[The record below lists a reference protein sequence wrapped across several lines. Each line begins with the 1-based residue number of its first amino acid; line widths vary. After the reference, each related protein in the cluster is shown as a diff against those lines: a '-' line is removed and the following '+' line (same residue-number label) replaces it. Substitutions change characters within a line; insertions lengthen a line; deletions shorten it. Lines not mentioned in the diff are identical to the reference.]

1 MKSRVA
7 IWTACVLSALLLIFD
22 TFIYVNL
29 YNHLLRMEQTAVDAE
44 VQAIS
49 QYSPDNA
56 NDSTHSHGTRKAS
69 YNWLYRFAKIGQTI
83 VVVDTEGRVLGKY
96 GNRSASSMVQTLTHM
111 QKKQLSNVAT
121 LKDGTLFEFAAMQD
135 GDINHSN
142 DYVLLASNLTAVKS
156 YMKTL
161 LILLIV
167 GSIGAIALAAIGGYA
182 VSAIAVRPINQ
193 MIRLVERIQVNNLG
207 ERVDV
212 ASSRGEVARLAITF
226 NNMLNRME
234 RSFSQQSQFVADASH
249 EIRTPLTTIQG
260 YANLLGRWGKTKP
273 DVLDK
278 GIRVIQKES
287 NRMRNVTE
295 DLLTLA
301 SLDISVDDMPKRAN
315 VSEIIAETVD
325 SASFLHDDATIQTDL
340 QSAELA
346 AMSPAHLKRIVTNV
360 LDNAIKYSKPNA
372 NIVISSRTAENTISI
387 AIEDDGQGIP
397 ASDLPHI
404 FDRFYRVDKSRTRRE
419 GGSGLGLA
427 IVKELV
433 EAYGGT
439 IRVDSTI
446 DVGTKATVTVPAI

>member
-1 MKSRVA
+1 M
-7 IWTACVLSALLLIFD
+7 LSALLLIFD